1 MDSRPLVRPALPP
14 LSLVWGWPLLSV
26 GLCCLL
32 GFLLLRDLL
41 AFTVHLPMELLTCLF
56 LGITSSSWALH
67 HPSSGKWKIP
77 FNMLLHGSCKG
88 RNYYKMPEG
97 EGGRTSPDSAR
108 WDLYSQVALGAPCFV
123 ASPAP
128 TRKPSLCRALDGGA
142 CSCRSHEIIY
152 TFPEAW
158 QLGLGLTE
166 EVQVLSEAG
175 ASYVCHAVPVEL
187 LGASCPYLAEL
198 MHRECGNNIFQ
209 CANTHALPMHWCV
222 QISHS
227 DR

>member
-1 MDSRPLVRPALPP
+1 MLPSPREVRHLLSFPAHGLSSSCLSCLASPAPL
-14 LSLVWGWPLLSV
+14 WGWPLLGV

-41 AFTVHLPMELLTCLF
+41 AFTMHLPMELLTCLF
-56 LGITSSSWALH
+56 LGIMSSSWPLH

-108 WDLYSQVALGAPCFV
+108 WDLYSQGDLGASCFV
-123 ASPAP
+123 ASPAS
-128 TRKPSLCRALDGGA
+128 TRKPSLCHALDGGA
-142 CSCRSHEIIY
+142 CSCRSREIIY
-152 TFPEAW
+152 AFPEAW

-175 ASYVCHAVPVEL
+175 ASY
-187 LGASCPYLAEL
+187 ASATQCPWNCWGPRA
-198 MHRECGNNIFQ
+198 HTWQ
-209 CANTHALPMHWCV
+209 
-222 QISHS
+222 S
-227 DR
+227 